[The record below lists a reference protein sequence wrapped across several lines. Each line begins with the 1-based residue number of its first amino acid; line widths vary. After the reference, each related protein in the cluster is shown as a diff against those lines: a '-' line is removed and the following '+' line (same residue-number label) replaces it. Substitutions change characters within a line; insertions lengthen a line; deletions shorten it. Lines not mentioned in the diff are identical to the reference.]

1 MALAHTAHTHTH
13 THHNFCQIM
22 AVSEEAAA
30 SSYAKRSGLQQDM
43 GTKLMNMI
51 TIETGA
57 TVLDLG
63 CGTGYLTKVL
73 SEQVGPEGKV
83 VAVDPDGE
91 RLKIAREKYSAS
103 NIKYIQADDKTFPSG
118 QYDVVFA
125 NQVIHWIP
133 DQKAVLKRVYDNLK
147 LGGHFVFSTDIDK
160 SDEERGE
167 EYQLM
172 DKLLGP
178 GGFHKILSRVMTFLS
193 ADEYKSLI
201 SICGYSKMETET
213 DTLKTVWETL
223 DDVIDTAK
231 GWLQGTAE
239 LSNVDEDVVRRVREE
254 CEQKDGPALTM
265 TRTYLYVVLTK

>member
-1 MALAHTAHTHTH
+1 
-13 THHNFCQIM
+13 M
-22 AVSEEAAA
+22 AVSEGEAA
-30 SSYAKRSGLQQDM
+30 SYAKRSGLQQDM
-43 GTKLMNMI
+43 GTKLMNMV
-51 TIETGA
+51 TIEKGA

-73 SEQVGPEGKV
+73 SERVGPEGKV

-103 NIKYIQADDKTFPSG
+103 NTEYIQADDKTFPPG
-118 QYDVVFA
+118 LYDLIFA

-147 LGGHFVFSTDIDK
+147 PGGHFVFSTDVDK
-160 SDEERGE
+160 SHEERGE

-178 GGFHKILSRVMTFLS
+178 DVFHKIISSKMNFMS
-193 ADEYKSLI
+193 ADEYKTLI
-201 SICGYSKMETET
+201 SDGGYSTIVSETET
-213 DTLKTVWETL
+213 RQHEWETL

-231 GWLQGTAE
+231 GWLQGAVDF
-239 LSNVDEDVVRRVREE
+239 SNIDEDVVRRVREE